1 MIRKI
6 LLASSIGCLATTAA
20 VAAEIDITLFGRAVS
35 ISKAND
41 QQRLTID
48 GREILKNYYVS
59 IDQVEVVG
67 GSPVAIGTSSM
78 GGNACEGSPF
88 VISFPPT
95 GNARLDGPLDTCSG
109 VSVEK
114 SADTLI
120 LSTAATP
127 NKAGEK
133 WIWTAAEGLKGIEGE
148 KFVAD
153 SSKGW
158 TQLRERT
165 VSHPSELLDYAEIG
179 KEIASMAGPD
189 RALVND
195 ILMGVG
201 SGEFKG
207 DYFVGLTCSR
217 HMCLDQEGLVIADMQ
232 NKKIYLAWK
241 PSGQKIK
248 VNPLVKEWPEK
259 AKAEIREWA
268 AKWK

>member
-1 MIRKI
+1 MIPKV
-6 LLASSIGCLATTAA
+6 LLASFVGCVMAGA
-20 VAAEIDITLFGRAVS
+20 VAAADMDIILFGRAIS
-35 ISKAND
+35 ITKVDD
-41 QQRLTID
+41 QERLKID
-48 GREILKNYYVS
+48 GREIHKNYYVS
-59 IDQVEVVG
+59 IDRIEIVG
-67 GSPVAIGTSSM
+67 DTPVAIGTSSM

-88 VISFPPT
+88 VVSFPPV
-95 GNARLDGPLDTCSG
+95 GNPRVDGPLDTCLG
-109 VSVEK
+109 VRVEK
-114 SADTLI
+114 SADTLV
-120 LSTAATP
+120 LSTSPTP
-127 NKAGEK
+127 NEAGEK
-133 WIWTAAEGLKGIEGE
+133 WVWSAADGLRQLDGE

-179 KEIASMAGPD
+179 TDIAAMAGPD
-189 RALVND
+189 RALVAD
-195 ILMGVG
+195 ILVGVG

-207 DYFVGLTCSR
+207 DYFVGRSCSR

-232 NKKIYLAWK
+232 NREIYLAWR

-248 VNPLVKEWPEK
+248 VSPPVSKWPEK